1 MFKQMVQLWIAIPI
15 IMTVIVLV
23 SFIFD
28 VTYRFVDNNQIAVGY
43 GVLAISLTGLI
54 ASTYAWLKW
63 K

>member
-1 MFKQMVQLWIAIPI
+1 MFRQMVALWISIPI
-15 IMTVIVLV
+15 IMTAIVLV

-43 GVLAISLTGLI
+43 SVLAISLTGL
-54 ASTYAWLKW
+54 AVSTYAWLKW

>member
-1 MFKQMVQLWIAIPI
+1 
-15 IMTVIVLV
+15 MTGIVLV

-43 GVLAISLTGLI
+43 SVLAISLTGL
-54 ASTYAWLKW
+54 AVSTYAWLKW